1 MQNMLGKQNH
11 TGQFSLYQTR
21 LDTLVSMNH
30 PLPILAS
37 ELDWSAIESSLSG
50 YFSHT
55 GRPSVPVRSIVGM
68 LMLKRMFNESDESV
82 VSRWVE
88 NPYWQHFTGEEYFQH
103 EQPFDPSEFVHF
115 RKRIGPEALETVLS
129 ATVRLHKGANKEEEV
144 QVDSTAQEKNI
155 TFPTD
160 AKLRKRVIDKC
171 NKIAKKEGVI
181 QRQTYANPKDS
192 FGKASPRTSGFP
204 KSC

>member
-1 MQNMLGKQNH
+1 MLGKQTH
-11 TGQFSLYQTR
+11 TSQFSLYQTR

-30 PLPILAS
+30 PLPVLAS
-37 ELDWSAIESSLSG
+37 ELDWAAIESSLAC

-55 GRPSVPVRSIVGM
+55 GRPSVPIRSIVGM

-115 RKRIGPEALETVLS
+115 RKRIGREALEMVLS
-129 ATVRLHKGANKEEEV
+129 ATVRLHEGADKEDAPKGFLWKGAGGQHSTRKEHYF
-144 QVDSTAQEKNI
+144 S
-155 TFPTD
+155 
-160 AKLRKRVIDKC
+160 
-171 NKIAKKEGVI
+171 
-181 QRQTYANPKDS
+181 Y
-192 FGKASPRTSGFP
+192 
-204 KSC
+204 